1 MSAVIDLSGSPA
13 PWPAEAVEQWAD
25 CAARA
30 ARVADLWTVPAPRG
44 DDVLREALAAA
55 LGFPPD
61 QVTIVASLRAAAL
74 TYARRFR
81 RIVVERPTYPGVLP
95 VLAGAGADVALAT
108 WPEIL
113 RDPGGTPEATAV
125 WLTSP
130 GRNPDGATL
139 SPADRERLAALAG
152 RGYRVVVNGTYAWFV
167 GGRAPAAA
175 DSVGSLHKLRGVGA
189 RVGWVAGPGY
199 FEEAFPELLGT
210 PPSPVWQRAWGLF
223 LHEGG
228 LALLRATILAETAAA
243 KASFVG
249 RLAAA
254 HGLWLPDFDGPS
266 VLIPL
271 ADGDPRADA
280 EADVADAEDAARD
293 ALERA
298 GFRTVAA
305 RDFHASG
312 PALRATFLGVTAGDA
327 ELFADAVAS
336 HVRTGLAPVSAPR
349 EEASR

>member
-1 MSAVIDLSGSPA
+1 
-13 PWPAEAVEQWAD
+13 
-25 CAARA
+25 
-30 ARVADLWTVPAPRG
+30 
-44 DDVLREALAAA
+44 
-55 LGFPPD
+55 
-61 QVTIVASLRAAAL
+61 
-74 TYARRFR
+74 
-81 RIVVERPTYPGVLP
+81 VLP

-113 RDPGGTPEATAV
+113 RDPGGPPEATVV

-139 SPADRERLAALAG
+139 SPTDRERLAALAG
-152 RGYRVVVNGTYAWFV
+152 RGYRVVVNGTYAWY
-167 GGRAPAAA
+167 GGGPAPAAA

-189 RVGWVAGPGY
+189 RVGWAAGPGY

-223 LHEGG
+223 LREGG
-228 LALLRATILAETAAA
+228 LALLRATILADTAAA
-243 KASFVG
+243 KASFAG
-249 RLAAA
+249 RLASA
-254 HGLWLPDFDGPS
+254 HGLRLPAFDGPS

-271 ADGDPRADA
+271 ADGDPRADGDSRA
-280 EADVADAEDAARD
+280 HGDPLAGGGAGVADAEDAARD

-327 ELFADAVAS
+327 ERFADAVAS
-336 HVRTGLAPVSAPR
+336 HAAPGLVPMTAAR